1 MTLDDSEDDDDDDDD
16 NDRVNQYLPDE
27 NGIVWEHVDLEMDD
41 EVDRLNG
48 SRKCPCQCHTA
59 PDAAQQFQN
68 RLRHCIPCAKII
80 VNGR

>member
-48 SRKCPCQCHTA
+48 STCIFVLGSQFSSGPIILVYHWMSCP
-59 PDAAQQFQN
+59 F
-68 RLRHCIPCAKII
+68 RIIIELRY
-80 VNGR
+80 